1 VADLAGH
8 PRRRRILDIVGIL
21 VTLASCAFVGK
32 ILIQYGQMP
41 TAIDGRALA
50 APVIGLSVVYLG
62 ALVSLSVAW
71 HQLLKWSGC
80 RQISLVRSILIIG
93 LTEIQKYIPT
103 NVVHLVSR
111 YLQAKKYGAT
121 GREVGLSS
129 IAEVGLIAF
138 TGMAFAVFGNVDYL
152 ANATHVVAPVWWVAL
167 VVCVVPLVFWR
178 TTGRLVSHLEFFRT
192 LDWSERG
199 RLSVLISLACYA
211 IFFLISGGIIFV
223 LLLTLGP
230 SVTLNFL
237 SVVSIAALAWVLGF
251 VVPGS
256 PGGLGVREAVL
267 VFVLSLSAGAV
278 PMSLIAIAYRGV
290 TLLGEL
296 WFFLICT
303 FAAHLIQRRAA

>member
-1 VADLAGH
+1 LAGH
-8 PRRRRILDIVGIL
+8 PRRRILDIVGIL

-32 ILIQYGQMP
+32 ILIQYWQMP
-41 TAIDGRALA
+41 TAIDGYALA

-62 ALVSLSVAW
+62 ALVSVSAAW

-80 RQISLVRSILIIG
+80 RHISLLRSILIIG

-103 NVVHLVSR
+103 NVVHLVGR
-111 YLQAKKYGAT
+111 YLQATKNGAT

-129 IAEVGLIAF
+129 VAEVGLIAF
-138 TGMAFAVFGNVDYL
+138 TGMAFAIFGNVDYL
-152 ANATHVVAPVWWVAL
+152 ANATHVAAPVWWIAL
-167 VVCVVPLVFWR
+167 VVCFVPLVFWR
-178 TTGRLVSHLEFFRT
+178 TTGRLVSHFELFRT

-230 SVTLNFL
+230 PSVTLNFL
-237 SVVSIAALAWVLGF
+237 SVVSVAALAWVLGF
-251 VVPGS
+251 AVPGS

-267 VFVLSLSAGAV
+267 VFVLSSSVGAV
-278 PMSLIAIAYRGV
+278 PMGLIAIAYRGV
-290 TLLGEL
+290 TLLGDL

-303 FAAHLIQRRAA
+303 FAARLIQRRAA